1 MKVVIQRVK
10 KASCKVFENNAYQHV
25 SSIDH
30 GFMIL
35 VGFTHT
41 DTEETV
47 IKMAKKIVDLRVFN
61 DDCGKMN
68 LNIKQVDGSILSISQ
83 FTLYADTRKGNRP
96 SFVDSMRP
104 EFALPLYEF
113 FNRTLNE
120 LGVVTKPGAFG
131 KEMLLDPL
139 CDGPVTIEMEY

>member
-10 KASCKVFENNAYQHV
+10 QATCKVYLNNAYQHV
-25 SSIDH
+25 STIGH

-35 VGFTHT
+35 VGFTHS
-41 DTEETV
+41 DTKETV

-61 DDCGKMN
+61 DEFDKMN
-68 LNIKQVDGSILSISQ
+68 LNIKQVNGSILSISQ

-113 FNRTLNE
+113 FNETLNE
-120 LGVVTKPGAFG
+120 LGVETKPGAFG
-131 KEMLLDPL
+131 ENMLLEPL

>member
-10 KASCKVFENNAYQHV
+10 KASCQVFENNAYQHI
-25 SSIDH
+25 STIDH

-61 DDCGKMN
+61 DEFGKMN
-68 LNIKQVDGSILSISQ
+68 LNIKQVNGAILSISQ

-113 FNRTLNE
+113 FNQTLND
-120 LGVVTKPGAFG
+120 LGVQTKPGAFG

>member
-10 KASCKVFENNAYQHV
+10 KATCKVFEEGTYNHV
-25 SSIDH
+25 STIEH

-41 DTEETV
+41 DTEEVV

-61 DDCGKMN
+61 DEQGKMN
-68 LNIKQVDGSILSISQ
+68 LNIQQVNGSILSISQ
-83 FTLYADTRKGNRP
+83 FTLYADSRKGNRP
-96 SFVDSMRP
+96 SFVDSMRG
-104 EFALPLYEF
+104 EVAKPLYEF
-113 FNRTLNE
+113 FNKTLNE
-120 LGVVTKPGAFG
+120 LGVLTKHGVFG
-131 KEMLLDPL
+131 GDMLLEPL